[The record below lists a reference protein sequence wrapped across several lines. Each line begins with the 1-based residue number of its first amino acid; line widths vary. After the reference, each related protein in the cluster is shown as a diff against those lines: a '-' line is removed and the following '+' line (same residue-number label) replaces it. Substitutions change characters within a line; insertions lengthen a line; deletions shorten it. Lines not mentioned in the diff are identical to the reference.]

1 MSLSL
6 HSSHSLTLDIYLQFH
21 FLISIY
27 LYSTA
32 CTGTDFD
39 RVDWYLKQIKN
50 VCKITSDMLTM
61 TAIDVDQTAWIWTMN
76 KKNWYKINA
85 ARQKW
90 IKIFCT
96 VHLYLQTKILPK
108 YFHQITIWV
117 ILWFMDCGQ
126 HSEISLSKQ
135 ANFIKISNHFVTSP
149 CKRLFL

>member
-1 MSLSL
+1 MQKPKSLKQTENIKFIHFKTASLKMSLSL
-6 HSSHSLTLDIYLQFH
+6 HTWHSLIVDIHLNFH

-27 LYSTA
+27 LHSTA
-32 CTGTDFD
+32 TAYTGSDFD

-108 YFHQITIWV
+108 YFHQNTICN
-117 ILWFMDCGQ
+117 IF
-126 HSEISLSKQ
+126 K
-135 ANFIKISNHFVTSP
+135 
-149 CKRLFL
+149 